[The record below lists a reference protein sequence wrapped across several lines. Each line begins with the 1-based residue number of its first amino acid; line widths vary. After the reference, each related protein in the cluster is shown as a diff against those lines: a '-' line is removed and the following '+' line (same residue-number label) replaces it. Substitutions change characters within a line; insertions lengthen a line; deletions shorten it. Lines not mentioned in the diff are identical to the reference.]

1 MRRWFKT
8 GAITAAALLLY
19 VTAGV
24 PAWAGSAPAAGAR
37 PAVSGEATK
46 QTQSLTAQAQTI
58 PTFFAEV
65 TAAFTAP
72 PTPPTGGLG
81 DAVAASRDTFSI
93 TESIEFNAVLLES
106 GLAGTTA
113 DLTLFV
119 FDPRGQLV
127 AGGFSFFGIQ
137 APDDRTN
144 FFVTVDAASLFARGR
159 LNWVI
164 TISDA
169 FGGFFVT
176 GFHAIE
182 IQ

>member
-19 VTAGV
+19 VTAAV

-46 QTQSLTAQAQTI
+46 STQIVTTQAI

-65 TAAFTAP
+65 TAAFTAS
-72 PTPPTGGLG
+72 PTTGGLG
-81 DAVAASRDTFSI
+81 DALAASRRTFSI
-93 TESIEFNAVLLES
+93 TETIEFNAVLFES

-119 FDPRGQLV
+119 FDPRGRLV
-127 AGGFSFFGIQ
+127 AGGFSFIDVT
-137 APDDRTN
+137 APDDLTD
-144 FFVTVDAASLFARGR
+144 FFITMDAASLSTGR
-159 LNWVI
+159 LNWVM
-164 TISDA
+164 TINDA

-176 GFHAIE
+176 GLHAIE